1 MDFAILSF
9 SKPFSN
15 LIKLNFVFEENST
28 QNSEK
33 VSNLQLHVLDFGG
46 QLLFDLFEVGAA
58 RVQALDRVLS
68 LGQPRLQFHLG
79 VLQVVDLGN
88 RLGLVPEY

>member
-1 MDFAILSF
+1 MDFAFLSF

-15 LIKLNFVFEENST
+15 LILFEENST
-28 QNSEK
+28 QQKK

-46 QLLFDLFEVGAA
+46 QLLFDLLEVGAS

-88 RLGLVPEY
+88 RLGLVSEC